1 MVRAIWR
8 NLPFVKYKLL
18 NELLLKTHA
27 VLGQI
32 QKICYKP
39 QNSQELYKT
48 LLPLFVELAFP
59 LKEQIFVFSHERGQ
73 GDEWTDLLNS
83 GNLKFKNTNKL
94 EIFLDH
100 EPALKLNNLTKYF
113 ATPLPVEAKGGL
125 AFKLTHGHDYLFLYK
140 KADAFIKAYFEI
152 LFNTFSALAK
162 YLAINSENAVLK
174 EQIELLKKQII
185 EVNDRLTEAEKNL
198 KRRLHE
204 IDQLFQVSNE
214 LFGMVDRENLI
225 NTALLIIV
233 GQLGADSTF
242 ALLHNEET
250 EAYSDFYSKGFGIE
264 QQNFSLDKNHPL
276 IVYFRNGG
284 DILFHE
290 DIQFKDS
297 KEDILPFF
305 QETKAQ
311 MVAPLIVDGELIG
324 ILGCGEKLFGGA
336 YDSIDKRIFR
346 VLMNTITLAFKN
358 QFLYQ
363 KVSDESFIDEN
374 TGLPNRRYF
383 EKRMAEE
390 KSRAKRQKNN
400 LGLFIIHPAETDSLL
415 KKLDKN
421 LVQSI
426 ERKASKKLQPIIR
439 MQDFLA
445 IVAPAT
451 FALVAPGIEEE
462 AMFPV
467 IDRVK
472 NALEPFAVDEKIH
485 PDREL
490 RFEIERYIYPQKEV
504 EFELVLNRFLKKEE
518 DEKENDTDLLT
529 DLDFNF

>member
-1 MVRAIWR
+1 MVGAIWR
-8 NLPFVKYKLL
+8 NLPFIKYKKL
-18 NELLLKTHA
+18 NELLLKTHV

-32 QKICYKP
+32 QKTCYKA
-39 QNSQELYKT
+39 QNAQELHKT
-48 LLPLFVELAFP
+48 LLPLLVELAYP
-59 LKEQIFVFSHERGQ
+59 LKNEIFVLSHERGQ
-73 GDEWTDLLNS
+73 GDVWSNLLNS
-83 GNLKFKNTNKL
+83 GNLQLKNTHKL

-100 EPALKLNNLTKYF
+100 EQALKLTNMSKYF
-113 ATPLPVEAKGGL
+113 GSPFPLEAQGGM
-125 AFKLTHGHDYLFLYK
+125 AFKLNHGHDYLILYK
-140 KADAFIKAYFEI
+140 RADTFIKSYFDI
-152 LFNTFSALAK
+152 LFNGFSALAK
-162 YLAINSENAVLK
+162 LLTVKNENNVLK

-185 EVNDRLTEAEKNL
+185 EINDRLTDAEKNL

-242 ALLHNEET
+242 ALLLDEET
-250 EAYSDFYSKGFGIE
+250 EAYSEFFSKGFGIE

-276 IVYFRNGG
+276 IIYFRNGG
-284 DILFHE
+284 DILFAE
-290 DIQFKDS
+290 DIPFKEG

-363 KVSDESFIDEN
+363 KVAEESFIDEN
-374 TGLPNRRYF
+374 TGLPNAKYF
-383 EKRMAEE
+383 EQRMAEE
-390 KSRAKRQKNN
+390 KSRAKRQKNS
-400 LGLFIIHPAETDSLL
+400 LGLFIVRPFEADVLL
-415 KKLDKN
+415 DKWDKN
-421 LVQSI
+421 LLRSI
-426 ERKASKKLQPIIR
+426 ERKVSKKLQPVIR

-445 IVAPAT
+445 LIAPAT

-462 AMFPV
+462 AMFAV
-467 IDRVK
+467 TDRIQK
-472 NALEPFAVDEKIH
+472 ALEPFAVDEKIH

-490 RFEIERYIYPQKEV
+490 HFEIERYIYPQKEV

-518 DEKENDTDLLT
+518 EEKENDTDLLT